1 VAVEEEAVECV
12 LLMAIANAP
21 CHLIGLPLAEALAL
35 AEGWPL
41 GVGWVLGAML
51 RQQALA
57 MASVAQGDWRASRD
71 LLLDHRAAE
80 VCLS

>member
-1 VAVEEEAVECV
+1 VAVEEEGVECV

-21 CHLIGLPLAEALAL
+21 CRLIGLPLAEALAL

-57 MASVAQGDWRASRD
+57 LASVAQGDWRAWRD
-71 LLLDHRAAE
+71 PLLDHRAAE